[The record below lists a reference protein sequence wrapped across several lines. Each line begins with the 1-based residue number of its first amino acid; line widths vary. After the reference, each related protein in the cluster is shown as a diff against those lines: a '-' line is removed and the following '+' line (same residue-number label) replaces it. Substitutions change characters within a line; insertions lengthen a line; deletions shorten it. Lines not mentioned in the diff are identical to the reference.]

1 MITSFF
7 KPKGDGAATA
17 DAGRAAPAAKGEA
30 TSSARA
36 EPKLEE
42 TPTSSGGSNDRD
54 ETHQGARP
62 PSRCSS
68 SSSSSMRACAC
79 VRAADLSPTTSDAG
93 RKRLRKAV
101 IDDASDEEAEAPLP
115 ASGEAAAEPS
125 AEAPAHTPLP
135 DRSTADP
142 EEMADAP
149 EEEAAEE
156 GGASADVAD
165 TDAAPAPAATKPA
178 ASLQLRQAPKAA
190 PKASAKAGSA
200 GSKTAIP
207 YHKYDPPAAATWKP
221 GEPVPYAYVA
231 EVFGQIEAESKRLA
245 ITELMANAFRTVI
258 ATSPSELLPVVCLAT
273 NKIAAE
279 YEGVELGIGD
289 SIMMRAVAETCG
301 RSVDAIKSQLEAE
314 GDLGA
319 VALAS
324 RKKQVKSHRMCH
336 GDHVAAA

>member
-7 KPKGDGAATA
+7 KPKGDSAAPA

-30 TSSARA
+30 TSSVRA

-54 ETHQGARP
+54 ETHQGART
-62 PSRCSS
+62 PSRCCG
-68 SSSSSMRACAC
+68 SSMRACAC
-79 VRAADLSPTTSDAG
+79 VRAAELSPAVSDAG

-101 IDDASDEEAEAPLP
+101 IDDASDEEAEAPP
-115 ASGEAAAEPS
+115 PAAEPS
-125 AEAPAHTPLP
+125 AEAPAHTPVP
-135 DRSTADP
+135 ARSTADP

-324 RKKQVKSHRMCH
+324 RKKQVQSHRLRH
-336 GDHVAAA
+336 GDRVVAA